1 MDLAIHVAVFL
12 YAVGSILGLILS
24 GGSDQPFTDVMSTS
38 KSPDGQITA
47 AFVIEARGPM
57 AGVAY
62 GITLSPTGSD
72 PRDGSI
78 VLREGEDDR
87 ELVYRWADNQTLVVR
102 LPCGWWADLTN
113 HYQLPGTSR
122 IIDVKYEPPQGCTP
136 QLPGSV
142 PIDPEGAH

>member
-1 MDLAIHVAVFL
+1 MDWALEAILLIFLAGSVLAVFL
-12 YAVGSILGLILS
+12 SAA
-24 GGSDQPFTDVMSTS
+24 SDQPFTDVMSTS

-47 AFVIEARGPM
+47 AYVIEAHGPM

-142 PIDPEGAH
+142 PIDPEAAD